1 MNLEPRILI
10 DISRLCYRRLY
21 GRLPTG
27 IDRVSLEYI
36 RHYAGGARA
45 VLSRSIFSSVLSRTD
60 SERAFRLLLDARA
73 PATLAI
79 LWLFFKAFL
88 GWRMR
93 PGVTDCVLLNTCH
106 TGLHHAGYA
115 TDLMRGGARP
125 VYFVHDLIPITHP
138 QYCRAGERERHE
150 TRMRTVLKTG
160 RGIIANSRDTLA
172 ALARFA
178 EGEGLRMPPATVAPL
193 ATSLPRAEAGE
204 RPIAAPY
211 FVVVG
216 TIEPRKNHL
225 LLLQL
230 WRDMAARYKVQ
241 DSRYKIQDT
250 RFKVQDTRHK
260 TPVTRHPEKSE
271 AIPRLV
277 IIGYRGW
284 ENREV
289 FELLDHSGE
298 LRGVVFE
305 HSACSDEALA
315 AWLRHARALL
325 FPSFTEGYGLPLA
338 EALSLGTPAIAA
350 DLPVFR
356 EVAGEIPEYASP
368 LDGGRWM
375 ELIADYASPESA
387 RRAAQLERMKV
398 FRATTWEKHFE
409 KVDDFLEQEMGNGK

>member
-178 EGEGLRMPPATVAPL
+178 EGEGLRMPPAAVAPL

-230 WRDMAARYKVQ
+230 WRDM
-241 DSRYKIQDT
+241 
-250 RFKVQDTRHK
+250 
-260 TPVTRHPEKSE
+260 VTREKGKGKREKGQSE